1 VGKIIVSTIGLYLAM
16 GLGEVWATEA
26 VTGMSMVASC
36 ADQPDLTAEESLV
49 SPATNNQIA
58 FDRVELVQSE
68 HNLSIVRPLASDELE
83 PYSKG
88 ERSPLETNPCTENL
102 QDAGDTGAA
111 PPEPDVTANSPFLV
125 FPEGAPFT
133 FPTVETLQFSG
144 ETLSAEAFSAETY
157 VPTTLELAQLPTS
170 PPLTFAPS
178 IRLNIWA
185 LRSLRKP
192 VTNRR
197 IDTGVSAGLIPRGD
211 SFWTRDFLGGDWNG
225 LRNELYDQHGIDVY
239 AFYTGDTYGVVA
251 GGLEQSA
258 AHSSLLLFGFDLYT
272 SRLGWWENGQIH
284 VTSAF
289 IETVSVG
296 RDYAGALNSTFF
308 GDPVQNG
315 WRMFEVWY
323 GQRWDAGRW
332 EVRVGA
338 IYPFV
343 RLGTN
348 MPSAVFTNASFDYPT
363 FLGTTKDSGL
373 SASFAA
379 APFGVQLA
387 YAPSP
392 EWFLISQI
400 SDGFQDPSG
409 GFDNFQN
416 LSVGLSGDE
425 GIEGIVEAGYRLNQ
439 RPDSQ
444 GLPGNY
450 KLGIQF
456 HTGLFN
462 NNNLA
467 IGGLPRAQPGT
478 TPLEERGNQAVY
490 FVMDQMLTREADEGP
505 GRSQGLTAFF
515 QTTGALRQNVN
526 TINFNL
532 ATGLV
537 YEGLIP
543 GRDHDVAGIGISYT
557 HFSEGIRQFDRDQ
570 LALGLTTQSPRTG
583 ETVIEAIYGLELAPW
598 WVVIGSAQHILQPS
612 GRSNISNATVLG
624 LSTRISF

>member
-1 VGKIIVSTIGLYLAM
+1 MWKVIASTIGIYLAM
-16 GLGEVWATEA
+16 GLSKVWATESVA
-26 VTGMSMVASC
+26 IMSIATPC
-36 ADQPDLTAEESLV
+36 ADQHDLTAEEPL
-49 SPATNNQIA
+49 ALAAANNQIP
-58 FDRVELVQSE
+58 FDWVEPARSE
-68 HNLSIVRPLASDELE
+68 NNLFVARPIASDELDD
-83 PYSKG
+83 SAKG
-88 ERSPLETNPCTENL
+88 DLSPLDTNPCMENL
-102 QDAGDTGAA
+102 QDVDTVAA
-111 PPEPDVTANSPFLV
+111 PPEPDAAADSSFLV
-125 FPEGAPFT
+125 SPAVVPST
-133 FPTVETLQFSG
+133 FPTVENLQ
-144 ETLSAEAFSAETY
+144 FSAETFSAEVFSAETF
-157 VPTTLELAQLPTS
+157 VPETLELTQLPTS
-170 PPLTFAPS
+170 PPLTFSPS

-197 IDTGVSAGLIPRGD
+197 VDTGVSAGLIPRGD

-225 LRNELYDQHGIDVY
+225 RRNELYDQQGIDVY

-296 RDYAGALNSTFF
+296 RNYVGALNSTFF
-308 GDPVQNG
+308 GDPVRNG

-332 EVRVGA
+332 EVRVGT

-348 MPSAVFTNASFDYPT
+348 MPSAMFTNASFDYPT
-363 FLGTTKDSGL
+363 FLGTTKDFGL

-392 EWFLISQI
+392 EWFLIGQI
-400 SDGFQDPSG
+400 SDGFQDPTG
-409 GFDNFQN
+409 GFENYQN
-416 LSVGLSGDE
+416 LSVGLSADE
-425 GIEGIVEAGYRLNQ
+425 GMEGIVEVGYRLNQ
-439 RPDSQ
+439 RPDSR

-450 KLGIQF
+450 KLGFQF

-462 NNNLA
+462 NNNIA

-478 TPLEERGNQAVY
+478 TLLEERGNQAVY
-490 FVMDQMLTREADEGP
+490 LVIDQMLTREAAEGLE
-505 GRSQGLTAFF
+505 RNQGLTAFF
-515 QTTGALRQNVN
+515 KATGTPRQNVN

-532 ATGLV
+532 AAGLV

-543 GRDHDVAGIGISYT
+543 GRDHDVAGIGVSHT
-557 HFSEGIRQFDRDQ
+557 SFSEGMRQFDRDR
-570 LALGLTTQSPRTG
+570 LALGLTTQSPRTS

-598 WVVIGSAQHILQPS
+598 WVLIGSVQHILRPS
-612 GRSNISNATVLG
+612 GRSDISNATVLG
-624 LSTRISF
+624 LSTRLSF

>member
-1 VGKIIVSTIGLYLAM
+1 MWKIIVSTVSIYLAM
-16 GLGEVWATEA
+16 GLGKVWATEFVA
-26 VTGMSMVASC
+26 VMSVTSC
-36 ADQPDLTAEESLV
+36 ADQHDFTDEEQLAL
-49 SPATNNQIA
+49 PAANVQIA
-58 FDRVELVQSE
+58 SDRVEPVPSVARLIESGD
-68 HNLSIVRPLASDELE
+68 LAPS
-83 PYSKG
+83 SKDDFF
-88 ERSPLETNPCTENL
+88 SLDTDTCTENL
-102 QDAGDTGAA
+102 QDSDTAVSPPPHNGD
-111 PPEPDVTANSPFLV
+111 SPF
-125 FPEGAPFT
+125 FIAPAIATST
-133 FPTVETLQFSG
+133 FPTVTDFQFA
-144 ETLSAEAFSAETY
+144 AEPFAAEPF
-157 VPTTLELAQLPTS
+157 VIEPLEVAQLPTS
-170 PPLTFAPS
+170 PPLAFSPS

-197 IDTGVSAGLIPRGD
+197 VDTGVSAGLIPRGD

-225 LRNELYDQHGIDVY
+225 RRSELYDQHGVDVY
-239 AFYTGDTYGVVA
+239 AFYTGDIYGVVA
-251 GGLEQSA
+251 GGIEQST
-258 AHSSLLLFGFDLYT
+258 AHSSLLLVGFDLYT

-289 IETVSVG
+289 IESVSVG
-296 RDYAGALNSTFF
+296 RDYVGALNSTFF

-332 EVRVGA
+332 EVRVGT

-348 MPSAVFTNASFDYPT
+348 MPSAIFTNASFDYPT
-363 FLGTTKDSGL
+363 FLGTTRDFGL

-392 EWFLISQI
+392 DWFLVGQI
-400 SDGFQDPSG
+400 SDGFQDPTG
-409 GFDNFQN
+409 GIENYQN
-416 LSVGLSGDE
+416 LSVGLSADE
-425 GIEGIVEAGYRLNQ
+425 GMEGIFEVGYRLNQ
-439 RPDSQ
+439 RPDST

-450 KLGIQF
+450 KLGFQF

-462 NNNLA
+462 HNNIA

-478 TPLEERGNQAVY
+478 TPLEERGNQAFY
-490 FVMDQMLTREADEGP
+490 FVMDQMLTQEANEGP
-505 GRSQGLTAFF
+505 GRHQGLTAFF
-515 QTTGALRQNVN
+515 KVMGTPRQNVN

-543 GRDHDVAGIGISYT
+543 GRDHDIAGIGVTQTY
-557 HFSEGIRQFDRDQ
+557 FSEGMRQFDRDR
-570 LALGLTTQSPRTG
+570 LALGLTTQSPRTS

-598 WVVIGSAQHILQPS
+598 WVLIGSVQHIIRPS
-612 GRSNISNATVLG
+612 GRSDISNATVFG
-624 LSTRISF
+624 LSTRLSF